1 MQIGH
6 VQYISTIVK
15 DDRKFFRKKFG
26 VQFLLDVIRRHYGA
40 AANSDSSALSRED
53 AKTMRAS
60 LFGLVRF
67 YLTRDVT
74 WREVYPVVGFLQ
86 CCGDRS
92 DPVVVRELCEVVTQY
107 LEGRHAR
114 DQMFLIMYESRR
126 ADLLYPL
133 LLDQGLSGGHLPQLR
148 AIRLAVL
155 RLLTTLLRSNKVSM
169 RHSKCLTN
177 LIDDCAARVSY

>member
-26 VQFLLDVIRRHYGA
+26 VQFLLDVIKKHYGS
-40 AANSDSSALSRED
+40 NINGGSVLSKED

-60 LFGLVRF
+60 LFGLIRF

-74 WREVYPVVGFLQ
+74 WREVYPIVGFLQ
-86 CCGDRS
+86 CCGDKN
-92 DPVVVRELCEVVTQY
+92 DTLARELCEVTTQY
-107 LEGRHAR
+107 LEGRHAK

-126 ADLLYPL
+126 ADLLYSV
-133 LLDQGLSGGHLPQLR
+133 LLDQSLSGHIPQLR

-155 RLLTTLLRSNKVSM
+155 RLLMTLLRSNKVSM
-169 RHSKCLTN
+169 RHSK
-177 LIDDCAARVSY
+177 